1 MREYRDYLARTAAMT
16 QRQLHAL
23 LPKEKEG
30 RTMRAMVLERIS
42 SVEEKPLKLV
52 DLPKSIPGRDQ
63 ILVRVSACGVCHTE
77 LDEIEGRVTPSLLP
91 MILGH
96 EIVGRVESLG
106 SAARKFKKGD
116 RVGIAW
122 INWACGQ
129 CSFCLKGEE
138 NLCDAATW
146 TGKDAYGGYAQY
158 TVVSEDF
165 AYPIPERFTDVKA
178 APLLCAG
185 VIGYRALRLSG
196 MEDGKVLG
204 LYGFGASAHIVI
216 QVAKYKY
223 PNGRVFVFTRPQQE
237 EHQDLAR
244 KLGADW
250 IGATGDTPP
259 EKLGCAI
266 DFTPVGEPVR
276 EALRN
281 LQKGGRVVINA
292 IRKTTPIPELDY
304 TEHLWYEKEAKSVA
318 NVTRRDAQEF
328 LPLAAEIPIV
338 PETQEFELEEANEA
352 LILLKGGKI
361 RGAGVLKIA
370 E

>member
-1 MREYRDYLARTAAMT
+1 LRGYRDYLTRAAGIA
-16 QRQLHAL
+16 QKQLSAL
-23 LPKEKEG
+23 PPKDNEG
-30 RTMRAMVLERIS
+30 GTMKAMVLESVS
-42 SVEEKPLKLV
+42 SVEERPLKLV
-52 DLPKSIPGRDQ
+52 DLPKPVPGRDE
-63 ILVRVSACGVCHTE
+63 IVVRISACGVCHTE
-77 LDEIEGRVTPSLLP
+77 LDEIEGRVPPSRFP

-96 EIVGRVESLG
+96 EIVGSVESVG
-106 SAARKFKKGD
+106 PAAKKFRKGD

-122 INWACGQ
+122 INWACGK
-129 CSFCLKGEE
+129 CPFCLNGEE
-138 NLCDAATW
+138 NLCDTARW
-146 TGKDAYGGYAQY
+146 TGKDAPGGYAQF

-165 AYPIPERFTDVKA
+165 AYPIPDEFTDVKA

-185 VIGYRALRLSG
+185 VIGYRALTLSR

-216 QVAKYKY
+216 QVAKHKY
-223 PNGRVFVFTRPQQE
+223 PNGRVFVFTRPHQK

-244 KLGADW
+244 RLGADW
-250 IGATGDTPP
+250 IGATGDISP
-259 EKLGCAI
+259 EKLDCAI

-292 IRKTTPIPELDY
+292 IRKVNPIPELDY
-304 TEHLWYEKEAKSVA
+304 TEHLWYEKEVKSVA
-318 NVTRRDAQEF
+318 NVTRKDAQEF

-338 PETQEFELEEANEA
+338 PETQEFELEQANEA
-352 LILLKGGKI
+352 LVLLKEGKM

>member
-1 MREYRDYLARTAAMT
+1 M
-16 QRQLHAL
+16 
-23 LPKEKEG
+23 K
-30 RTMRAMVLERIS
+30 AMVLEKIS
-42 SVEEKPLKLV
+42 SVGEKPLKLV
-52 DLPKSIPGRDQ
+52 DLPEPVPGRGQ

-77 LDEIEGRVTPSLLP
+77 LDEIEGRVSPSRFP

-106 SAARKFKKGD
+106 PGARKFKKGD

-122 INWACGQ
+122 INWACGK
-129 CSFCLKGEE
+129 CSFCFKGEE
-138 NLCDAATW
+138 NLCDTAKW
-146 TGKDAYGGYAQY
+146 TGKDAPGGYAQY

-165 AYPIPERFTDVKA
+165 AYPIPERFADVKA

-204 LYGFGASAHIVI
+204 LYGFGASAHIAI

-223 PNGRVFVFTRPQQE
+223 PSGKVFVFTRPHQK

-250 IGATGDTPP
+250 IGTTGDTPP
-259 EKLGCAI
+259 AKLNCAI

-281 LQKGGRVVINA
+281 LEKGGRVVINA
-292 IRKTTPIPELDY
+292 IRKATPIPELNY
-304 TEHLWYEKEAKSVA
+304 TEHLWYEKEVKSVA

-338 PETQEFELEEANEA
+338 PETQEFKLAEANEA
-352 LILLKGGKI
+352 LILLKEGKI
-361 RGAGVLKIA
+361 RGAGVLKLT

>member
-1 MREYRDYLARTAAMT
+1 MRQYRDYLSRSVGRT
-16 QRQLHAL
+16 QRQLHVL
-23 LPKEKEG
+23 LPRGKEG
-30 RTMRAMVLERIS
+30 GRMKAMVLEKIS

-52 DLPKSIPGRDQ
+52 DLPKPVPGRGE

-77 LDEIEGRVTPSLLP
+77 LDEIEGRVAPSGLP

-96 EIVGRVESLG
+96 EIVGRVEALG
-106 SAARKFKKGD
+106 IRAGRFKKGD

-122 INWACGQ
+122 INWACGK
-129 CSFCLKGEE
+129 CCFCLKGQE
-138 NLCDAATW
+138 NLCDTAKW
-146 TGKDAYGGYAQY
+146 TGKDTDGGYAQY

-165 AYPIPERFTDVKA
+165 AYPIPESFTDVKA

-196 MEDGKVLG
+196 MEDGKGLG

-223 PNGRVFVFTRPQQE
+223 PNGKVFVFTRPQQK

-292 IRKTTPIPELDY
+292 IRKTTPIRELDY
-304 TEHLWYEKEAKSVA
+304 TEHLWYEKEVKSVA

-328 LPLAAEIPIV
+328 LPLAAQIPIV
-338 PETQEFELEEANEA
+338 PETEEFELEEANEA
-352 LILLKGGKI
+352 LVLLKEGKI
-361 RGAGVLKIA
+361 RGAGVLRITA
-370 E
+370 

>member
-1 MREYRDYLARTAAMT
+1 MT
-16 QRQLHAL
+16 QRQLNAL
-23 LPKEKEG
+23 LPRDTEG
-30 RTMRAMVLERIS
+30 GAMKAMVLESIS
-42 SVEEKPLKLV
+42 SVEERPLKLV
-52 DLPKSIPGRDQ
+52 NLPRPVPGRGE
-63 ILVRVSACGVCHTE
+63 ILIKVSACGVCHTE
-77 LDEIEGRVTPSLLP
+77 LDEIEGRVAPSRFP

-96 EIVGRVESLG
+96 EVVGRVEALG
-106 SAARKFKKGD
+106 TGASKFNKGD

-122 INWACGQ
+122 INWSCGR
-129 CSFCLKGEE
+129 CSFCLTGDE
-138 NLCDAATW
+138 NLCETAAW
-146 TGKDAYGGYAQY
+146 TGKDAHGGYAEY

-165 AYPIPERFTDVKA
+165 AYPIPENFTDVKA

-185 VIGYRALRLSG
+185 VIGYRALRLSS

-216 QVAKYKY
+216 QVAKYRY
-223 PNGRVFVFTRPQQE
+223 LNGKVFVFTRPKQK
-237 EHQDLAR
+237 EHQDLAK

-259 EKLGCAI
+259 KKLNCAI

-281 LQKGGRVVINA
+281 LEKGGRVVVNA

-304 TEHLWYEKEAKSVA
+304 AEHLWHEKELKSVA

-328 LPLAAEIPIV
+328 LPLAAGIPIV
-338 PETQEFELEEANEA
+338 PETEEFRLEEANEA
-352 LILLKGGKI
+352 LILLKEGKI
-361 RGAGVLKIA
+361 RGAGVLRIA
-370 E
+370 D

>member
-1 MREYRDYLARTAAMT
+1 M
-16 QRQLHAL
+16 
-23 LPKEKEG
+23 K
-30 RTMRAMVLERIS
+30 AMVLEKTS
-42 SVEEKPLKLV
+42 SIEEKPLKLM
-52 DLPKSIPGRDQ
+52 DLPRPIPGQNQ
-63 ILVRVSACGVCHTE
+63 ILVKISTCGICHTE
-77 LDEIEGRVTPSLLP
+77 LDEIEGRVSPSRFP

-96 EIVGRVESLG
+96 EIVGRIEGLG
-106 SAARKFKKGD
+106 QGAKKFEEGD

-122 INWACGQ
+122 INWACGH
-129 CSFCLKGEE
+129 CTFCLKGEE
-138 NLCDAATW
+138 NLCDKAKW
-146 TGKDAYGGYAQY
+146 TGKDVYGGYAQY

-165 AYPIPERFTDVKA
+165 AYPIPERFTDMKA

-196 MEDGKVLG
+196 MGDDKVLG

-223 PNGRVFVFTRPQQE
+223 PDGKVFVFTRPGQK

-259 EKLGCAI
+259 EKLNCAI

-276 EALRN
+276 QALSS

-292 IRKTTPIPELDY
+292 IRKVTPIPELDY
-304 TEHLWYEKEAKSVA
+304 TEHLWYEKEVKSVA
-318 NVTRRDAQEF
+318 NVTRKDAHEF
-328 LPLAAEIPIV
+328 LPLAAEIPII
-338 PETQEFELEEANEA
+338 PETQEFRLKEVNEA
-352 LILLKGGKI
+352 LILLKEG
-361 RGAGVLKIA
+361 RMHGAGVLKIA

>member
-1 MREYRDYLARTAAMT
+1 MT
-16 QRQLHAL
+16 QKQLNVL
-23 LPKEKEG
+23 LPEG
-30 RTMRAMVLERIS
+30 REGGTMKAMVLEKIS
-42 SVEEKPLKLV
+42 LVEEKPLKLV
-52 DLPKSIPGRDQ
+52 ELPQPVPGRGQ
-63 ILVRVSACGVCHTE
+63 ILVRISACGVCHTE
-77 LDEIEGRVTPSLLP
+77 LDEIEGRVPPSKFP

-96 EIVGRVESLG
+96 EIVGRVEGLG
-106 SAARKFKKGD
+106 PGAGKFRKGD

-122 INWACGQ
+122 INWACGK
-129 CSFCLKGEE
+129 CAFCLKDEE
-138 NLCDAATW
+138 NLCDTAKW
-146 TGKDAYGGYAQY
+146 TGKDAPGGYAQY
-158 TVVSEDF
+158 TTVAEDF
-165 AYPIPERFTDVKA
+165 AYPIPKRFTDVKA

-196 MEDGKVLG
+196 MEDGRVLG
-204 LYGFGASAHIVI
+204 LYGFGASAHISI

-223 PNGRVFVFTRPQQE
+223 PNGKVFVFTRPHQK

-244 KLGADW
+244 KLGANW

-259 EKLGCAI
+259 EKLNCAI

-304 TEHLWYEKEAKSVA
+304 TEHLWYEKEVKSVA

-338 PETQEFELEEANEA
+338 PETQEFKLAEANEA
-352 LILLKGGKI
+352 LILLKEGKI
-361 RGAGVLKIA
+361 RGAGVLKIT

>member
-1 MREYRDYLARTAAMT
+1 M
-16 QRQLHAL
+16 
-23 LPKEKEG
+23 K
-30 RTMRAMVLERIS
+30 AMVLEKIS
-42 SVEEKPLKLV
+42 SVEERPLELV
-52 DLPKSIPGRDQ
+52 ELPQPVPERGQ

-77 LDEIEGRVTPSLLP
+77 LDEIEGRTSPSRFP

-106 SAARKFKKGD
+106 PGAGKFKKGD

-122 INWACGQ
+122 INRACGK

-138 NLCDAATW
+138 NLCDTAKW
-146 TGKDAYGGYAQY
+146 TGKDAHGGYAQY
-158 TVVSEDF
+158 TVVAEDF
-165 AYPIPERFTDVKA
+165 AYPIPEKFTDVKA

-216 QVAKYKY
+216 QIAKYKY
-223 PNGRVFVFTRPQQE
+223 PDSKVFVFTRPKQK

-244 KLGADW
+244 RLGADW
-250 IGATGDTPP
+250 VGATADTPL
-259 EKLGCAI
+259 EKLNCAI

-276 EALRN
+276 QALRN

-304 TEHLWYEKEAKSVA
+304 TEHLWYEKELKSVA

-338 PETQEFELEEANEA
+338 PETQEFKLEEANEA
-352 LILLKGGKI
+352 LILLKEGKM
-361 RGAGVLKIA
+361 RGAGVLKMTK
-370 E
+370 

>member
-1 MREYRDYLARTAAMT
+1 M
-16 QRQLHAL
+16 
-23 LPKEKEG
+23 K
-30 RTMRAMVLERIS
+30 AMVLEKIS

-52 DLPKSIPGRDQ
+52 DLPEPVPGRGE
-63 ILVRVSACGVCHTE
+63 ILVKVSACGVCHTE
-77 LDEIEGRVTPSLLP
+77 LDEIEGRVPPSRFP

-96 EIVGRVESLG
+96 EIVGSVEG
-106 SAARKFKKGD
+106 VGPAAKKFRKGA

-122 INWACGQ
+122 INWACGE
-129 CSFCLKGEE
+129 CSFCLKEEE
-138 NLCDAATW
+138 NLCDSARW
-146 TGKDAYGGYAQY
+146 TGKDAPGGYAQF

-165 AYPIPERFTDVKA
+165 AYPIPEKFTDVKA

-185 VIGYRALRLSG
+185 VIGYRALRLSA
-196 MEDGKVLG
+196 MDDGKVLG

-216 QVAKYKY
+216 QVAKHKH
-223 PNGRVFVFTRPQQE
+223 PNCRVFVFTRPHQK

-244 KLGADW
+244 KLGANW

-259 EKLGCAI
+259 EKLDCAI

-292 IRKTTPIPELDY
+292 IRKVGPIPELDY
-304 TEHLWYEKEAKSVA
+304 TEHLWHEKELKSVA

-338 PETQEFELEEANEA
+338 SETEEFKLEEANEA
-352 LILLKGGKI
+352 LILLKEGKM